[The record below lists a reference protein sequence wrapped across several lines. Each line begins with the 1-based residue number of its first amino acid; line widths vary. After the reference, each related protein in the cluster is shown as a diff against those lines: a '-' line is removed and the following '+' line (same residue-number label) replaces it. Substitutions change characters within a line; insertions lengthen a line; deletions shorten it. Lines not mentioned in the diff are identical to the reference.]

1 MMCSILRR
9 WCEIAKSQAYRLIGL
24 GFCICYKKTGI
35 YGEYTENEMRRVGNR
50 VLKPNEKNGIIK
62 KNDEEEFQ

>member
-1 MMCSILRR
+1 M
-9 WCEIAKSQAYRLIGL
+9 
-24 GFCICYKKTGI
+24 GFCVCYKKTGI

-50 VLKPNEKNGIIK
+50 VLKPNEENGIIK